1 MAINWDLYSTR
12 LKIDGNTFK
21 ERQINSMVNAINGSF
36 ESNPSYFEVSI
47 NGNSTLTGVQIVDNS
62 SNESSKIDYIRKI
75 IMKPT
80 DSISVGD
87 IVDWDSK
94 KWLVV
99 TAEKFSDIYWYGMM
113 QECNNTLRFYN
124 KTGILFTV
132 PCIFTDISIDL
143 HEGRLLDLPI
153 GHYKV
158 VIPSGYITKDDMN
171 LRFCLNDSAYKIE
184 GISTATNGLTKIELE
199 DDQFT
204 PDDNRELGICNYWRN
219 QVIREITIL
228 NGTYIKKFS
237 GDEPFQLNVQCK
249 ANGIVVDNPTVTYES
264 EDELVCTVSE
274 DGLVTLVGT
283 GIADIIVTFVNVTAT
298 VTIESNMMSQDNYN
312 IVLTPSNTELKTYRS
327 ITYNAM
333 VTNNGADDPIKQVG
347 FVVTNL
353 DGSTNQYV
361 TYTISGNSISITVGS
376 IYNKSINLKVY
387 MLAYPDVYI
396 NRKIDIVSLI

>member
-143 HEGRLLDLPI
+143 HEGRLMNLPI
-153 GHYKV
+153 GHYNV
-158 VIPSGYITKDDMN
+158 IIPSGYVTKEDMD

-184 GISTATNGLTKIELE
+184 GISTATNGLTKIEVE

-204 PDDNRELGICNYWRN
+204 PDDNRTLGICNYWSN
-219 QVIREITIL
+219 QPTSPDSETIVISPIDTSIDIGSTMTFTASVFIDGIENNTERTIWL
-228 NGTYIKKFS
+228 LTNKDGSYLPYCTMSY
-237 GDEPFQLNVQCK
+237 
-249 ANGIVVDNPTVTYES
+249 DNRT
-264 EDELVCTVSE
+264 C
-274 DGLVTLVGT
+274 TLVSSPKP
-283 GIADIIVTFVNVTAT
+283 
-298 VTIESNMMSQDNYN
+298 EY
-312 IVLTPSNTELKTYRS
+312 
-327 ITYNAM
+327 
-333 VTNNGADDPIKQVG
+333 VG
-347 FVVTNL
+347 KV
-353 DGSTNQYV
+353 
-361 TYTISGNSISITVGS
+361 
-376 IYNKSINLKVY
+376 INLKVV
-387 MLAYPDVYI
+387 LENNHEVFVNKEVTI
-396 NRKIDIVSLI
+396 TSFI

>member
-1 MAINWDLYSTR
+1 M
-12 LKIDGNTFK
+12 
-21 ERQINSMVNAINGSF
+21 
-36 ESNPSYFEVSI
+36 
-47 NGNSTLTGVQIVDNS
+47 
-62 SNESSKIDYIRKI
+62 
-75 IMKPT
+75 
-80 DSISVGD
+80 
-87 IVDWDSK
+87 
-94 KWLVV
+94 
-99 TAEKFSDIYWYGMM
+99 
-113 QECNNTLRFYN
+113 
-124 KTGILFTV
+124 
-132 PCIFTDISIDL
+132 
-143 HEGRLLDLPI
+143 
-153 GHYKV
+153 
-158 VIPSGYITKDDMN
+158 
-171 LRFCLNDSAYKIE
+171 
-184 GISTATNGLTKIELE
+184 
-199 DDQFT
+199 
-204 PDDNRELGICNYWRN
+204 
-219 QVIREITIL
+219 
-228 NGTYIKKFS
+228 
-237 GDEPFQLNVQCK
+237 
-249 ANGIVVDNPTVTYES
+249 VDNPTVTYEF

-298 VTIESNMMSQDNYN
+298 VTIELNMMSQDNYN